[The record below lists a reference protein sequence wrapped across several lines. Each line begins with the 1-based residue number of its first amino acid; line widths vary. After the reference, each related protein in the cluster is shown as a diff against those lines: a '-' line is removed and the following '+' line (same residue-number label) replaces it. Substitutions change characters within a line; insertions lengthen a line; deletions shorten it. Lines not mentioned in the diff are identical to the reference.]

1 MEGIIYVLF
10 YVLSAKQLFILTATT
25 HKIYL
30 VNHCREEQR
39 LSTEGKIVSKYCNI
53 SKTRGGGGVHQ
64 PTPLYHS
71 RGMTLRVSPR
81 FNKGLYC
88 F

>member
-10 YVLSAKQLFILTATT
+10 YVLRAKCKKLFILTATT

-53 SKTRGGGGVHQ
+53 SKTRGGGGGYYFACISEV
-64 PTPLYHS
+64 
-71 RGMTLRVSPR
+71 
-81 FNKGLYC
+81 
-88 F
+88 

>member
-1 MEGIIYVLF
+1 MEGIICVVLR
-10 YVLSAKQLFILTATT
+10 AKCKKLFILTATT

-53 SKTRGGGGVHQ
+53 SKTRGGGGGGCGSINQ
-64 PTPLYHS
+64 PPYITV
-71 RGMTLRVSPR
+71 GV
-81 FNKGLYC
+81 
-88 F
+88 